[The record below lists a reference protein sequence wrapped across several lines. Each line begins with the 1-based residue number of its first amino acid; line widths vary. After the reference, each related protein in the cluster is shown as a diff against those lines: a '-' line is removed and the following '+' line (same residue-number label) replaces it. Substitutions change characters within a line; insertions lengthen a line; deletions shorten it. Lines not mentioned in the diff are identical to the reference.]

1 MSGVT
6 RKVKVWMKWTP
17 RPNVGTVMLDDSQI
31 SSSAT
36 RVGVS
41 IPEMGIKRGGSGWG
55 YGEILVLLRLRFLMN
70 IYVEP
75 SRQKQ
80 NRRIWNTE
88 DEYDQWLSTC
98 EKAVKIILNKL
109 VCLLLIGI
117 LLHYKE
123 YKV

>member
-55 YGEILVLLRLRFLMN
+55 YGEN
-70 IYVEP
+70 I
-75 SRQKQ
+75 SATT
-80 NRRIWNTE
+80 TE
-88 DEYDQWLSTC
+88 VPNEYLCGAIQT
-98 EKAVKIILNKL
+98 ET
-109 VCLLLIGI
+109 
-117 LLHYKE
+117 E
-123 YKV
+123 